1 MKAVVTKANVAGCLE
16 LGEVADPA
24 ADSNEAVIAVTAF
37 SLNRGELRRAEGAA
51 PGTQIGWD
59 LTGVVKAAARDGS
72 GPAVAKRVVGFS
84 RRMQGWAQFVALPTV
99 DFAVIPDTVSDNDA
113 ATLPV
118 AGLTALYALERCE
131 RILGSKV
138 LVTGASGG
146 VGYFACQLGRLM
158 GARVTAQLRRPD
170 FEDMVRATGVDDVV
184 ISADGSGFGDHGK
197 FRSII
202 DGVGG
207 QMLSTLLSL
216 LDERGRAILY
226 GVSAGLETTL
236 AVRDLM
242 LTGDGR
248 IEGFHLYRE
257 TEIEPAAKGLDR
269 LLYLLADKRLTTHV
283 PVTGDWQAIGET
295 AARLIGRDFAGK
307 AVLTI

>member
-1 MKAVVTKANVAGCLE
+1 MQAVVTNANVTGCLE
-16 LGEVADPA
+16 LGEVADPVP
-24 ADSNEAVIAVTAF
+24 DSNQAVIAVTAF
-37 SLNRGELRRAEGAA
+37 SLNRGELRRAEAA
-51 PGTQIGWD
+51 AAGTQIGWD
-59 LTGVVKAAARDGS
+59 LVGRVETAARDGS
-72 GPAVAKRVVGFS
+72 GPAGGARVVGFS
-84 RRMQGWAQFVALPTV
+84 RRMQGWAQYVALPTT
-99 DFAVIPDTVSDNDA
+99 DIAVIPDAVSDNDA

-131 RILGSKV
+131 RLLGSKL

-170 FEDMVRATGVDDVV
+170 YMDLVAATGVSEVV
-184 ISADGSGFGDHGK
+184 VSADGAELAAHGK

-207 QMLSTLLSL
+207 QVLSKLLSQ

-226 GVSAGLETTL
+226 GVSAGPETAL

-248 IEGFHLYRE
+248 IEGFYLYRE
-257 TEIEPAAKGLDR
+257 TEVESATKGLDR
-269 LLYLLADKRLTTHV
+269 LLALLADGRLTTHV
-283 PVTGDWQAIGET
+283 PVTGNWQDIGAT
-295 AARLIGRDFAGK
+295 AARLIERDFPGK
-307 AVLTI
+307 AVLSI

>member
-1 MKAVVTKANVAGCLE
+1 MKAVVTNAKVTGCLE
-16 LGEVADPA
+16 LGEIADPV

-37 SLNRGELRRAEGAA
+37 SLNRGELRRAEAA
-51 PGTQIGWD
+51 PAGTQIGWD
-59 LTGVVKAAARDGS
+59 LVGVVKTAARDGS
-72 GPAVAKRVVGFS
+72 GPGEGQRVVGFS
-84 RRMQGWAQFVALPTV
+84 RRMQGWAQYVALPTTS
-99 DFAVIPDTVSDNDA
+99 FAVIPDGVSDNDA

-131 RILGSKV
+131 RLLGSKV

-146 VGYFACQLGRLM
+146 VGYFACQLARLM
-158 GARVTAQLRRPD
+158 GAQVTAQLRRAD
-170 FEDMVRATGVDDVV
+170 FADMVRATGVDDVV
-184 ISADGSGFGDHGK
+184 ISPDGSGFEGHGK

-207 QMLSTLLSL
+207 QVLAKLLSQ
-216 LDERGRAILY
+216 LDESGRAILY
-226 GVSAGLETTL
+226 GVSAGPEATL

-248 IEGFHLYRE
+248 IEGFYLYRE
-257 TEIEPAAKGLDR
+257 SEIESAAKGLAR
-269 LLYLLADKRLTTHV
+269 LLGLLADGRLTTHV
-283 PVTGDWQAIGET
+283 PVTGNWQTIGET